1 MKAFSFGERFFNVGK
16 YIKGGDKLK
25 VNGKEVIFKENTT
38 VESLLDELKINK
50 DSVVVEIN
58 LDILENNQYS
68 EYILREDDVI
78 EVIRFVG
85 GG

>member
-1 MKAFSFGERFFNVGK
+1 M
-16 YIKGGDKLK
+16 K
-25 VNGKEVIFKENTT
+25 VNGKEIIFKENTT

-50 DSVVVEIN
+50 DNVVVEIN
-58 LDILENNQYS
+58 LDILENNQYN